1 MGYFETPTVNWISFE
16 RLQQLRLFSILALI
30 PMMVVPIIL
39 NDLTYLYRY
48 LTQWSIEIATIATI
62 LIYFSAKNPDNIKL
76 NKIALITFEIAIYLT
91 VATMV
96 SFWVSFPNI
105 YFCCIETY
113 WKVALTISHII
124 PQVIILSNLFL
135 SDVKIYLK
143 HGIFGAMVGIAYLI
157 TDYLRH
163 LFTTETFDTYPFLQW
178 GTPEAIRISVFFIMC
193 LDTFSIFIIWKINE
207 SFKNEIDIR

>member
-1 MGYFETPTVNWISFE
+1 MGYFETPTVNWISLE

-62 LIYFSAKNPDNIKL
+62 LIYFSAKNPDNVKL

-143 HGIFGAMVGIAYLI
+143 HGIFGAIVGIAYLI

-163 LFTTETFDTYPFLQW
+163 LYTTETFDTYPFLQW
-178 GTPEAIRISVFFIMC
+178 GTPEAIRISVFFIIGGY
-193 LDTFSIFIIWKINE
+193 IFYIVIWKINE

>member
-1 MGYFETPTVNWISFE
+1 MGYFETPAVNWISFK
-16 RLQQLRLFSILALI
+16 RLQQLRLFSIFALI

-48 LTQWSIEIATIATI
+48 LTQWSIEIATISTI
-62 LIYFSAKNPDNIKL
+62 LIYFSAKNPDNEKL
-76 NKIALITFEIAIYLT
+76 NKISLITFEIAIFLT
-91 VATMV
+91 IATMI

-124 PQVIILSNLFL
+124 PQAIILSNLFL
-135 SDVKIYLK
+135 SDVKINLK
-143 HGIFGAMVGIAYLI
+143 DGMYGAMVGIAYLI
-157 TDYLRH
+157 TDYIRH
-163 LFTTETFDTYPFLQW
+163 KTQDTFDTYEFLQW
-178 GTPEAIRISVFFIMC
+178 GTTDAIEISVFFIIGGY
-193 LDTFSIFIIWKINE
+193 LFYIVIWKINE

>member
-91 VATMV
+91 VATMI

-135 SDVKIYLK
+135 SNVKINLK
-143 HGIFGAMVGIAYLI
+143 DGFYGAMVGIAYLI

-163 LFTTETFDTYPFLQW
+163 KTQDTFDTYEFLQW
-178 GTPEAIRISVFFIMC
+178 GTIEAIEISVFFIV
-193 LDTFSIFIIWKINE
+193 FGYIFYIVIWKINE

>member
-1 MGYFETPTVNWISFE
+1 MGYFETPAVNWISFE
-16 RLQQLRLFSILALI
+16 RLQQLRLFSIIALI

-62 LIYFSAKNPDNIKL
+62 LIYFSAKKPDNFKL
-76 NKIALITFEIAIYLT
+76 NKIALITFEIAVYLT
-91 VATMV
+91 VATMI

-124 PQVIILSNLFL
+124 PQAIILSNLFL
-135 SDVKIYLK
+135 SDVKINLK
-143 HGIFGAMVGIAYLI
+143 DGIYGAMVGIAYLI
-157 TDYLRH
+157 TDYIRH
-163 LFTTETFDTYPFLQW
+163 KTQDTFDTYEFLQW
-178 GTPEAIRISVFFIMC
+178 GTIEAIEISVFFIVFGY
-193 LDTFSIFIIWKINE
+193 LFYIVIWQINE

>member
-1 MGYFETPTVNWISFE
+1 MGYFETPAVNWISFK
-16 RLQQLRLFSILALI
+16 RLQQLRLFSIFALI

-48 LTQWSIEIATIATI
+48 LTQWSIEIATISTI
-62 LIYFSAKNPDNIKL
+62 LIYFSAKNPDNEKL
-76 NKIALITFEIAIYLT
+76 NKISLITFEIAIFLT
-91 VATMV
+91 VATMI

-124 PQVIILSNLFL
+124 PQAIILSNLFL
-135 SDVKIYLK
+135 SDVKINLK
-143 HGIFGAMVGIAYLI
+143 DGMYGAMVGIAYLI
-157 TDYLRH
+157 TDYIRH
-163 LFTTETFDTYPFLQW
+163 KTQDTFDTYEFLQW
-178 GTPEAIRISVFFIMC
+178 GTTDAIEISVFFIIGGY
-193 LDTFSIFIIWKINE
+193 LFYIVIWKINE

>member
-1 MGYFETPTVNWISFE
+1 MGYFETPTVDWISLE

-62 LIYFSAKNPDNIKL
+62 LIYFSAKKPDNVKL

-163 LFTTETFDTYPFLQW
+163 LFTTETIDTYPFLQW
-178 GTPEAIRISVFFIMC
+178 GTPEAIRISVFFIVFGY
-193 LDTFSIFIIWKINE
+193 LFYIVIWKINE
-207 SFKNEIDIR
+207 SLKNEIDIR

>member
-91 VATMV
+91 VATMI

-143 HGIFGAMVGIAYLI
+143 HGIFGAIVGIAYLI

-163 LFTTETFDTYPFLQW
+163 LYTTETFDTYPFLQW
-178 GTPEAIRISVFFIMC
+178 GTPEAIRISVFFIIGGYI
-193 LDTFSIFIIWKINE
+193 FYFIIWKINE